1 MTRMIKWPKVSFILL
16 TLNGGDGIRKCLE
29 SLKKQSYPA
38 DLIDVVVIDNG
49 SKDNSVEIAKSLG
62 GRVFIHPEGNLY
74 SNWVRGLHKIRGDF
88 VFYLE
93 QDIVLR
99 GRDFIKNM
107 IKPLLDDNRLVATFT
122 KEYPHKNMHW
132 VPRFLSY
139 HYCQCDPLLEFLFLP
154 VEKSFI
160 EKKNGYIVCKYQ
172 DKKIPPAARMFYRIK
187 YLKKTPNWT
196 TKNYFDHD
204 FIINCVRSGYP
215 YFAYVPEPGYYHYH
229 ARNLQHLMQKRVRN
243 MGMHFFPEYGKYHY
257 TILNTKN
264 KHEVLWLIL
273 FVIYANLF
281 FPAAIRGFIRFLK
294 HKDWA
299 LLMEPVI
306 TLAMTD
312 SLLLAFLKDKSGR
325 KFITDSINSFI
336 KVQPVAS

>member
-1 MTRMIKWPKVSFILL
+1 MIKWPKVSFILL
-16 TLNGGDGIRKCLE
+16 TLNGGEGVRNCLE
-29 SLKKQSYPA
+29 SVKSQIYSTN
-38 DLIDVVVIDNG
+38 LIDVVVVDNG
-49 SKDNSVEIAKSLG
+49 STDESVNIARKFG
-62 GRVFIHPEGNLY
+62 ARVFLHPEGGLY
-74 SNWVRGLHKIRGDF
+74 SNWVKGLHKVQGEF

-99 GRDFIKNM
+99 GRNFIKSM
-107 IKPLLDDNRLVATFT
+107 IKPLLDDDRLVATFT

-154 VEKSFI
+154 VEKTFI
-160 EKKNGYIVCKYQ
+160 ETKKNYIVCKYE

-196 TKNYFDHD
+196 TKDYFDHD

-229 ARNLQHLMQKRVRN
+229 ATNFRHLLQKRVRN
-243 MGMHFFPEYGKYHY
+243 MGMHYFPEYGKYHY
-257 TILNTKN
+257 TILDTHN
-264 KHEVLWLIL
+264 KYEVFKLIL

-281 FPAAIRGFIRFLK
+281 LPAAIRGFIRFLK

-299 LLMEPVI
+299 LLMEPIVTI
-306 TLAMTD
+306 SVTD
-312 SLLLAFLKDKSGR
+312 ILLYTFIKNKTGR
-325 KFITDSINSFI
+325 KFLTDSMASFI
-336 KVQPVAS
+336 R